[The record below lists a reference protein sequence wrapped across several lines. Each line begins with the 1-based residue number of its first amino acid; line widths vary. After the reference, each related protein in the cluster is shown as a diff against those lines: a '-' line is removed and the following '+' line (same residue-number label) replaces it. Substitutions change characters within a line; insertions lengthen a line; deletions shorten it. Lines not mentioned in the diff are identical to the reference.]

1 MSRWSAWRSG
11 QPSGRASEA
20 VYAEER
26 RSFFGMFFGSLVPG
40 SLGNSDGISN
50 IKPSRILYLVL
61 RSSET
66 SESKPTQSTYLHLPR
81 GLTPECSDPGGLR
94 GGWH

>member
-26 RSFFGMFFGSLVPG
+26 RSFFDMFFGSLVPG

-50 IKPSRILYLVL
+50 IKPSRILYQQPGQRKGGNLLLFALDPLFACSCFSLDSRFSKSLV
-61 RSSET
+61 T
-66 SESKPTQSTYLHLPR
+66 
-81 GLTPECSDPGGLR
+81 D
-94 GGWH
+94 